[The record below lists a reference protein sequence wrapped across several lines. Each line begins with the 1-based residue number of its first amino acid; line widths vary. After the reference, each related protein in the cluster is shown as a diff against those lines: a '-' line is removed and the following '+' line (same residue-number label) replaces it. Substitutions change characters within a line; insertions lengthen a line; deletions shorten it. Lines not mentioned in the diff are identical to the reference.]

1 MKSLIALGLLVSCN
15 AWAQT
20 NNTAENLGWIVSN
33 EPQNLCGGYYS
44 EPLLS
49 NAALNITDPN
59 ALNISAKEGSLFLA
73 GRSHLTGDVVVT
85 SPGRLVNA
93 DEAFIYRDG
102 KSGKITKI
110 QFKGNVVVREHGRLA
125 HSNYL
130 ELDLLKG
137 QGELKDVLYR
147 LNVESSQ
154 EINNEDK
161 VRLGGTNA
169 WGRADSIKQVS
180 PGVFTLENGSYAT
193 CPPPNADWQITAKTL
208 Q

>member
-20 NNTAENLGWIVSN
+20 NNTAEKLGWIVSK
-33 EPQNLCGGYYS
+33 EPQNICGGYYS

-49 NAALNITDPN
+49 NAALKIDDPN

-85 SPGRLVNA
+85 SPGRLVTA
-93 DEAFIYRDG
+93 DEVFIYRDG

-110 QFKGNVVVREHGRLA
+110 QFKGNVVIREQGRLA
-125 HSNYL
+125 HSSYL
-130 ELDLLKG
+130 ELDLEKG

-154 EINNEDK
+154 EVAKDK
-161 VRLGGTNA
+161 VRLKGTNA
-169 WGRADSIKQVS
+169 WGRAESIKQIS
-180 PGVFTLENGSYAT
+180 PGVFSLENGSYAT
-193 CPPPNADWQITAKTL
+193 CPPPNAD
-208 Q
+208 